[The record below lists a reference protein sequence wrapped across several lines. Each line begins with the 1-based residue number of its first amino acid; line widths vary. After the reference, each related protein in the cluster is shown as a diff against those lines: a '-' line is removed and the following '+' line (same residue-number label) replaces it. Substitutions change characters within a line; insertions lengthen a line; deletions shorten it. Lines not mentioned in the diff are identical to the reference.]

1 MNVKQLKFLK
11 QFAALSKIDVLTE
24 ETELLSC
31 MKCFLDLDYN
41 LALDVWEYLT
51 IEKEGN
57 IADDGSVGEVFGD
70 KIYALFAKKD
80 ARRAVK
86 AVTEV
91 PSIRNAAFK
100 YSPSTASGEFFD
112 VAVDAAVANKIAICD
127 EIFKCVAKNDAM
139 GITFGQYMKAL
150 IERVFI
156 EVLKKSADKK
166 IVLNKKMTALLLS
179 HISKIKTDE
188 RPLLEQRIREIS

>member
-1 MNVKQLKFLK
+1 MNAKQLKFLK
-11 QFAALSKIDVLTE
+11 QFASLSRLDVLTE
-24 ETELLSC
+24 EKELLNSV
-31 MKCFLDLDYN
+31 KGFLELDYN

-57 IADDGSVGEVFGD
+57 IADDGKIGEIFGD

-80 ARRAVK
+80 SRRAVK

-100 YSPSTASGEFFD
+100 YSPNTAKGEFFD

-156 EVLKKSADKK
+156 EVLKKSSDKK

-188 RPLLEQRIREIS
+188 RPLLEQRMREIS